1 VTVHWGDVN
10 ARARGLGSHLLP
22 SETLAS
28 VTRLHTW
35 EDMTRALTSAGIL
48 PDEATVGSPVEVELA
63 LRRWAA
69 GEIRVVRRW
78 LGSRAAVLSVALDAE
93 DRRSLRA
100 LVRGAAAGVPAAVRL
115 TGLLP
120 TTALP
125 ERLLQEL
132 AARDRIPDQAALLV
146 AAGHPVGPA
155 LLVAAAETKPDLF
168 AVELAISRVFAES
181 AARGARRDGRA
192 LRTHVEAV
200 IDAIN
205 CRSALLLA
213 HGASAKSPVEAFIPG
228 GRRLTLERF
237 TAAAGAPDPF
247 TGARILAA
255 IDERSAEA
263 WRDAADV
270 AALEAA
276 LEGAEDRRLEHLAR
290 MDPLGPAPTL
300 LYLRRLGGQLVAL
313 GEAVWSLDLGVA
325 PPRSSRMAIGGVA

>member
-1 VTVHWGDVN
+1 MTVQWGDVN

-28 VTRLHTW
+28 LAGVHAWQEL
-35 EDMTRALTSAGIL
+35 TRALTAAGIL
-48 PDEATVGSPVEVELA
+48 PEETTAGSPAEVELA
-63 LRRWAA
+63 LRRWAT

-100 LVRGAAAGVPAAVRL
+100 LVRGAAAGVPAGVRL
-115 TGLLP
+115 TGVLP
-120 TTALP
+120 TPALP

-155 LLVAAAETKPDLF
+155 LLVAAAGTKPDLF
-168 AVELAISRVFAES
+168 AVELAISRAFAER
-181 AARGARRDGRA
+181 AVRGARRDGKV

-213 HGASAKSPVEAFIPG
+213 QGAPAKSPATTFIPG

-255 IDERSAEA
+255 IDEGIAKG

-270 AALEAA
+270 AALETA
-276 LEGAEDRRLEHLAR
+276 LERAEDQRLEHLAR

>member
-1 VTVHWGDVN
+1 
-10 ARARGLGSHLLP
+10 
-22 SETLAS
+22 
-28 VTRLHTW
+28 
-35 EDMTRALTSAGIL
+35 M
-48 PDEATVGSPVEVELA
+48 
-63 LRRWAA
+63 
-69 GEIRVVRRW
+69 
-78 LGSRAAVLSVALDAE
+78 
-93 DRRSLRA
+93 
-100 LVRGAAAGVPAAVRL
+100 
-115 TGLLP
+115 TGLLIS
-120 TTALP
+120 TV
-125 ERLLQEL
+125 
-132 AARDRIPDQAALLV
+132 ILV
-146 AAGHPVGPA
+146 AAVAIAWAVRNLREELRPTENEFRAFGTQVRQLRLTDMVPEKPRD
-155 LLVAAAETKPDLF
+155 VAARVQLSLMIPSSFSLLF
-168 AVELAISRVFAES
+168 LAASLASGTTVFAES